1 LVVSDD
7 FPVQPYIIDAAPSA
21 RTSYGGFQDTGIPDG
36 IPQLEEYLSVYCS
49 FAVSIKYTYSR
60 LAMDKPHSISSFP
73 SLILKYFSGKTLA
86 CCKLEV
92 LHCFFFVSWG
102 IYLCR
107 SISQMDYGTCSKLLK
122 SGSQDFLFIL
132 IYLSWHTG

>member
-1 LVVSDD
+1 MVDSDE
-7 FPVQPYIIDAAPSA
+7 FPFQPYIIDAALSE
-21 RTSYGGFQDTGIPDG
+21 RTSYGGFQHTGIPDG

-49 FAVSIKYTYSR
+49 YSVSIKYTYFR
-60 LAMDKPHSISSFP
+60 LAMDKPHSISCFP
-73 SLILKYFSGKTLA
+73 SLVLKYFSGKTLV
-86 CCKLEV
+86 CCKLEI

-102 IYLCR
+102 INLCR
-107 SISQMDYGTCSKLLK
+107 IISPMDYGTCLKLLK